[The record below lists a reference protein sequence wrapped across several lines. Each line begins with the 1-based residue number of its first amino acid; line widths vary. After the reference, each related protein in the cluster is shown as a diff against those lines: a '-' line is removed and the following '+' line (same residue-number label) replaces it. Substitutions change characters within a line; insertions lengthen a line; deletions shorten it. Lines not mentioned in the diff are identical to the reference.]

1 MMYTSLEQRIT
12 ALSEKYQPIFGHPEF
27 SDGASRPCDDRLS
40 TVSTVYK
47 IFSNY
52 CGRPLRVLD
61 LGCAQGY
68 FSLHLANLGA
78 EVLGIDASKEN
89 IALCDA
95 LANEFPALK
104 VQFKHEDIE
113 LFFQKTQCNDIDMIL
128 GLSVFHHII
137 YKKGTDVVR
146 NILRKAASQVA
157 FLLLEFAKRQEPL
170 YWGSSQPED
179 LRELLDDVA
188 FVHEV
193 ALHTTHLSA
202 VERPM
207 FFASN
212 FFWILQEHVEKI
224 ESWSPISHPFYP
236 ADELS
241 WRRYYRSASKF
252 LKWYRLDKRKF
263 NSIEFQTECQF
274 LSHVPDNFF
283 VPSVICFGSNS
294 SEAWV
299 CYDFVD
305 GELVSELIVNSKE
318 IDSKKI
324 ILDVLNQSII
334 LESNGYYHNDIRL
347 WNIMAFR
354 DGSFHLIDYGS
365 ISKKK
370 EDCEWPFN
378 IYFSFFIFIFEITG
392 KIAGDI
398 HPLRSIALTPGGYP
412 HPYDTLLRKLWEIP
426 LNEWNFG
433 LIKKLFTE
441 LDMGM
446 EHAPQLQEA
455 WGTALEQAL
464 QTLKLAQKETATQLK
479 ALTAQT
485 EGAAQQAQA
494 LAVQAE
500 ARGTRADA
508 FINQMEH
515 APQLQEA
522 WGTALEQALQT
533 LKLAQKETA
542 TQLKAL
548 TAQTEGAAQQA
559 QAQISQAESRI
570 HQLEVQIAQ
579 AQALAVQAE
588 ARAARAD
595 AFINQVEARANQAED
610 ALNVLVNSRSW
621 RMTAPLRCV
630 RRLGVDGC
638 SSVQR
643 WVIRRAASGKA
654 ACRFV
659 VVHTI
664 QQVLRRPWLWASA
677 KAMLRKWPWLY
688 GRLARLYWSSILPP
702 MVKEDAPANLRTLP
716 VQVRRIYRDLQ
727 AAKAADIE
735 GKK

>member
-202 VERPM
+202 IERPM

-494 LAVQAE
+494 
-500 ARGTRADA
+500 
-508 FINQMEH
+508 
-515 APQLQEA
+515 
-522 WGTALEQALQT
+522 
-533 LKLAQKETA
+533 
-542 TQLKAL
+542 
-548 TAQTEGAAQQA
+548 
-559 QAQISQAESRI
+559 QISQAESRI